1 MRKVLMVAFHFP
13 PAAMGSGYLRTLG
26 FVRHLPDLG
35 WKPVVL
41 SARAGAYPCVDVAS
55 NQLIPEG
62 CEVRRAFALDA
73 GRHLAINGKYPG
85 FLAKPDRWISWW
97 PSAVWQGLRLIRQ
110 HRIDAIWSTYP
121 VMSAHR
127 IAYTLSRL
135 TGLPWI
141 ADFRDPVASSVS
153 SVNAFALASQK
164 RGERRVLERAH
175 KAVFTT
181 PSAMHGYAVEYPA
194 AFEQGRMAV
203 IPNGYDEA
211 AFADFP
217 VTTRRSPTRPLQL
230 VHSGLLYPDG
240 RNPVPFFT
248 ALANLRTSGA
258 LVDGEVRIVLRASGS
273 ESTYAKEIHR
283 LGLDET
289 VILASAIPNREALR
303 EQAEAD
309 ALLLFQGERF
319 DRQIPAKVYEYLR
332 IGRPILA
339 LVGRDGDTAALLRD
353 TGGAQQVSMEDVP
366 AIEKGLAQ
374 FLRALREQRAPV
386 ADMNAVRQYSR
397 TAGAAS
403 LAGLLDQTTR

>member
-1 MRKVLMVAFHFP
+1 MVAFHFP
-13 PAAMGSGYLRTLG
+13 PAAMGSGHLRTLG

-35 WKPVVL
+35 WKPIVL

-55 NQLIPEG
+55 DQLIPRD

-110 HRIDAIWSTYP
+110 HQVDAIWSTYP

-135 TGLPWI
+135 AGVPWI

-164 RGERRVLERAH
+164 SVERRVLERAR
-175 KAVFTT
+175 KTVFTT
-181 PSAMHGYAVEYPA
+181 SSALHGYAVEYPA
-194 AFEQGRMAV
+194 AFEQGRMSV

-211 AFADFP
+211 AFAGFP
-217 VTTRRSPTRPLQL
+217 AMSRRPPVARPLQF

-240 RNPVPFFT
+240 RSPVPFFT

-258 LVDGEVRIVLRASGS
+258 LADGEVRVVLRASGS
-273 ESTYAKEIHR
+273 ESLYANEIHR

-289 VILASAIPNREALR
+289 VVLAPAIPNQEALR

-366 AIEKGLAQ
+366 AIEDGLAG
-374 FLRALREQRAPV
+374 FLRALREQKAPV
-386 ADMNAVRQYSR
+386 ADMNVVRRYSR
-397 TAGAAS
+397 AAGAAS
-403 LAGLLDQTTR
+403 LAGLLDQATR